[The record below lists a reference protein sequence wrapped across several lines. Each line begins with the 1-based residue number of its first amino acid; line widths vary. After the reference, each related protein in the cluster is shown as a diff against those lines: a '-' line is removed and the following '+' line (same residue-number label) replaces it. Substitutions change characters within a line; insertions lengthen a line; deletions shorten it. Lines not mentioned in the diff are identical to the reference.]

1 MARPFTHL
9 HVHTQY
15 SPLDGAA
22 RLRDLFAAC
31 QELGMSHIAMTDHGN
46 LHGAYDFFQQATSS
60 GVTPV
65 IGIEAYV
72 APESRRAKRKV
83 LWGQP
88 HQKRDDVSGSGG
100 YTHKTIWAA
109 DNTGLHHLFRL
120 SSGAYAQGWLQ
131 KWPRMDKEVIAEHA
145 ERLIASTGRRWP
157 SPGRPE
163 PGPAAGS
170 HTFRTPVTQ
179 ATCNSC
185 ATLAC
190 MTRRLAEVAKK
201 VGVSEATVS
210 RVLNGKPGVSEAT
223 RQAVLSALDVLGYE
237 RPTQLRGDR
246 ARLVGLVLPELQNPI
261 FPAFAEVIGGALAQL
276 GLTPVLC
283 TQTKGGVSEA
293 DYVALLLQQQVS
305 GVVFAGGLYAQA
317 DAPHDHYRQLAE
329 RNIPVVLVNAAIE
342 HLGFPAVSC
351 DDAVAMEQAWRH
363 LASLGHERIGL
374 VLGPGDHM
382 PSARK
387 LAAARAIA
395 DRLPDEF
402 VARAIF
408 SIEGG
413 HAAASRLIDRGVTG
427 IICASDPLALGAIR
441 AARRKGLGVPSRV
454 SVVGYDDSAFM
465 NCTEPPLTTVRQPIE
480 AMGRAAVEVLN
491 AQIGGVAVPAEELLF
506 EPELV
511 VRGST
516 AQAPRE

>member
-1 MARPFTHL
+1 
-9 HVHTQY
+9 
-15 SPLDGAA
+15 
-22 RLRDLFAAC
+22 
-31 QELGMSHIAMTDHGN
+31 
-46 LHGAYDFFQQATSS
+46 
-60 GVTPV
+60 
-65 IGIEAYV
+65 
-72 APESRRAKRKV
+72 
-83 LWGQP
+83 
-88 HQKRDDVSGSGG
+88 
-100 YTHKTIWAA
+100 
-109 DNTGLHHLFRL
+109 
-120 SSGAYAQGWLQ
+120 
-131 KWPRMDKEVIAEHA
+131 
-145 ERLIASTGRRWP
+145 
-157 SPGRPE
+157 
-163 PGPAAGS
+163 
-170 HTFRTPVTQ
+170 
-179 ATCNSC
+179 
-185 ATLAC
+185 

-237 RPTQLRGDR
+237 RPTQLRGER

-293 DYVALLLQQQVS
+293 DYVELLLQQQVS

-317 DAPHDHYRQLAE
+317 DAPHDHYRLLAE

-351 DDAVAMEQAWRH
+351 DDAVAVEQAWRH

-374 VLGPGDHM
+374 VLGPADHV

-387 LAAARAIA
+387 LAAARALGE
-395 DRLPDEF
+395 LPEER
-402 VARAIF
+402 VVRAMF

-413 HAAASRLIDRGVTG
+413 HAAATRLIDQGVTG

-441 AARRKGLGVPSRV
+441 AARRKGLDVPSRV

-480 AMGRAAVEVLN
+480 AMGRAAVELLN
-491 AQIGGVAVPAEELLF
+491 AQVNGSAVAPEELLF

-516 AQAPRE
+516 AQAPRD

>member
-1 MARPFTHL
+1 
-9 HVHTQY
+9 
-15 SPLDGAA
+15 
-22 RLRDLFAAC
+22 
-31 QELGMSHIAMTDHGN
+31 
-46 LHGAYDFFQQATSS
+46 
-60 GVTPV
+60 
-65 IGIEAYV
+65 
-72 APESRRAKRKV
+72 
-83 LWGQP
+83 
-88 HQKRDDVSGSGG
+88 
-100 YTHKTIWAA
+100 
-109 DNTGLHHLFRL
+109 
-120 SSGAYAQGWLQ
+120 
-131 KWPRMDKEVIAEHA
+131 
-145 ERLIASTGRRWP
+145 
-157 SPGRPE
+157 
-163 PGPAAGS
+163 
-170 HTFRTPVTQ
+170 
-179 ATCNSC
+179 
-185 ATLAC
+185 

-237 RPTQLRGDR
+237 RPTQLRGER

-293 DYVALLLQQQVS
+293 DYVELLLQQQVS

-317 DAPHDHYRQLAE
+317 DAPHDHYRLLAE

-351 DDAVAMEQAWRH
+351 DDAVAVEQAWRH

-374 VLGPGDHM
+374 VLGPADHV

-387 LAAARAIA
+387 LAAARNLGE
-395 DRLPDEF
+395 LPEER
-402 VARAIF
+402 VARAMF

-413 HAAASRLIDRGVTG
+413 HAAATRLIDQGVTG

-441 AARRKGLGVPSRV
+441 AARRKGLDVPSRV

-480 AMGRAAVEVLN
+480 AMGRAAVELLN
-491 AQIGGVAVPAEELLF
+491 AQVNGSAVAPEELLF

-516 AQAPRE
+516 AQAPRD